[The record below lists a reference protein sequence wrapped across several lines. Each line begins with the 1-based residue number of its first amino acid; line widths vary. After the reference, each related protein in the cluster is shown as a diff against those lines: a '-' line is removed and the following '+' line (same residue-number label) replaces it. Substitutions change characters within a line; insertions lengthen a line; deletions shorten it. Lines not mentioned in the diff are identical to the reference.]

1 MAKVGVAA
9 VERALTVLDAFTE
22 LDHSLTL
29 TELSQRTRL
38 YKSTILRLSESLTKF
53 GYLYRLDDGS
63 FRLGPKPLQLGALYQ
78 RHFRTADVVP
88 RSLRNLVEGLGE
100 SASFYIRDGERR
112 VCLHRI
118 DSPRSIR
125 DTVHEG
131 DTLPLTVGA
140 SGHVLLAFSGHPGER
155 YDAIRER
162 LFAASSGERDQET
175 ASIAAPVFSPNQRL
189 NGALTLSG
197 PRYRLEELSSEK
209 VLPVL
214 FKEAR
219 ELTRAFG
226 GNPEVFPGEAQP
238 MNASG
243 YPRLWPGTRAGA
255 VAPRKAA
262 R

>member
-1 MAKVGVAA
+1 MAKEGVAA
-9 VERALTVLDAFTE
+9 VERALTVVDAFTE
-22 LDHSLTL
+22 RDHSLTL
-29 TELSQRTRL
+29 TELSRRTGF
-38 YKSTILRLSESLTKF
+38 YKSTILRLAESLGKF
-53 GYLYRLDDGS
+53 GYLHRLDDGS
-63 FRLGPKPLQLGALYQ
+63 FRLGPKPLLLGALYQ

-88 RSLRNLVEGLGE
+88 RALRSLVEQIGE

-112 VCLHRI
+112 VCLHRV

-140 SGHVLLAFSGHPGER
+140 SGHVLLAFSGHPGDK

-162 LFAASSGERDQET
+162 FFAASSGERDKET
-175 ASIAAPVFSPNQRL
+175 AAISAPVLSANPRL
-189 NGALTLSG
+189 NGALTISG
-197 PRYRLEELSSEK
+197 PRYRMEDLSSDK
-209 VLPVL
+209 VLPIL

-226 GNPEVFPGEAQP
+226 GNPEVFSPELQS
-238 MNASG
+238 NASG
-243 YPRLWPGTRAGA
+243 YPRLWPTSRGA
-255 VAPRKAA
+255 VASSRGAA